1 MLLLWP
7 LHDPSAYCSGPVQ
20 PHTSAQNPCPWSH
33 DLWVKESFRKEKK
46 KEGETFCHGLAGFK
60 ILFFFSARVLV
71 VTCGIWFSDRD

>member
-46 KEGETFCHGLAGFK
+46 KRGKPSAMGWPVLRFF
-60 ILFFFSARVLV
+60 FFFSAIVLV